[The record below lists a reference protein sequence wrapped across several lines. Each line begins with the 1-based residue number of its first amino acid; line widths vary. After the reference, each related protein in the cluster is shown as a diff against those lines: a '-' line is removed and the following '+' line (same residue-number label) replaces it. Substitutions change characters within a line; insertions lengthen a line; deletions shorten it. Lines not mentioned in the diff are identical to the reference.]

1 MAQPQPSPT
10 TTSPPIKS
18 PETSETSGVASA
30 GTPRTHEVFG
40 FLRELWHHV
49 TYERAIQ
56 FLQLLFIAGGFAIAA
71 DQASKLRESI
81 DTSTW
86 SALATQIMD
95 VDKQFIENPEM
106 VKYIYEGVPVSED
119 STDYPKAYAFAVLV
133 IDLMDSAVVMGNHI
147 DPKIFEPDAWERYY
161 EYQFSVSPIICE
173 VISVEADIYGAEIVA
188 RGKKYCPASYR
199 GPSSVP
205 SLETRRRDLTK

>member
-1 MAQPQPSPT
+1 MAQTQPSPT
-10 TTSPPIKS
+10 TPSPPVES
-18 PETSETSGVASA
+18 LETSEMSGVASA
-30 GTPRTHEVFG
+30 GTPGTHKLSG
-40 FLRELWHHV
+40 FLRGLWHHV
-49 TYERAIQ
+49 TFERAIQ

-95 VDKQFIENPEM
+95 VDKQFIQHPDM

-119 STDYPKAYAFAVLV
+119 SIDYPKAYAFAVLV

-173 VISVEADIYGAEIVA
+173 VIHVEADIYGKEIVA
-188 RGKKYCPASYR
+188 RGKKYCPPLGR
-199 GPSSVP
+199 DPSSVP